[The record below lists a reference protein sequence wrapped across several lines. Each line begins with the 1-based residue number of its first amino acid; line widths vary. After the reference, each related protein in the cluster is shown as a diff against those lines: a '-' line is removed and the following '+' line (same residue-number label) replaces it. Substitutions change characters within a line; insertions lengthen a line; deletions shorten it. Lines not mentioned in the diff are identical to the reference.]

1 MVNNI
6 ISSKRKGNKDFFK
19 NSNFT
24 NYGLIN
30 YFNYENVALSLSSF
44 VVVNIAD
51 DSQRFVNDN

>member
-6 ISSKRKGNKDFFK
+6 ISSKRKGNKDFLK

-44 VVVNIAD
+44 VVNIAD
-51 DSQRFVNDN
+51 DSQRLVNDN